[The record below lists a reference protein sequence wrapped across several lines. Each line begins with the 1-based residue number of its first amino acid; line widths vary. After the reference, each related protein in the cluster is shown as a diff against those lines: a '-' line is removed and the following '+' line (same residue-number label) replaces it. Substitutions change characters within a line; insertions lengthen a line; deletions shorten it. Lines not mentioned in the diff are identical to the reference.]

1 MPPKRIK
8 KPASHLPETTTQ
20 FSRFLA
26 QLENNYQET
35 IMAAAERDALLR
47 RLASAEARDALLDR
61 QRRALETLALEYPDE
76 EDVSLLRRAAQLV
89 SLLEYVKSMTAY

>member
-1 MPPKRIK
+1 MPPKRTPAAITK
-8 KPASHLPETTTQ
+8 KPETTTL

-26 QLENNYQET
+26 QLEKNYEEK
-35 IMAAAERDALLR
+35 IMAAANSDALLR

-76 EDVSLLRRAAQLV
+76 EDVSRLRRAAQLV
-89 SLLEYVKSMTAY
+89 SLIEYVKSMTAY